1 MVLVWTFLATLG
13 FAVLFQCRGWPVVWA
28 ALGGALGWGV
38 YLGASALGSGDPVGY
53 ALAAALVTLWS
64 ETLARFMKKPAVSFL
79 LPGLI
84 PLVPGKAVFTTMD
97 LAVRN
102 RLAEAAQS
110 GYQTLVI
117 AAALVVGVAAVT
129 VLVRSRRLGRS
140 SNRQANRR

>member
-1 MVLVWTFLATLG
+1 MMVLVWTFLATLG
-13 FAVLFQCRGWPVVWA
+13 FAVLFQCRGWSVVWA
-28 ALGGALGWGV
+28 ALGGVLGWGI
-38 YLGASALGSGDPVGY
+38 YLAASALGAGDPVGY

-64 ETLARFMKKPAVSFL
+64 EALSRVTRRPAVSFL

-97 LAVRN
+97 LAVRS

-129 VLVRSRRLGRS
+129 VLVRPRKNRS
-140 SNRQANRR
+140 